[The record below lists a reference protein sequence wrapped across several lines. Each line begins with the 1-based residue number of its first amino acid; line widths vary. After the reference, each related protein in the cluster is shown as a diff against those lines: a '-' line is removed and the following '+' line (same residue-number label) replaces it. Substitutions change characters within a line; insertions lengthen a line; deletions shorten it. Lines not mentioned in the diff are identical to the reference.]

1 MIDRISS
8 FEKWK
13 SAEGKKTV
21 SFEEY
26 SLLHA
31 LGIEGFYPQTLAL
44 ESCVEIIRLL
54 INRSSDFTQS
64 SVISEVEKFSFF
76 DPIGLGDVLYIFA
89 SVVTKD
95 ERTVCSECRIDR
107 AGKEVAAG
115 QITVELSSLEEI
127 PERELTKTI
136 WEEMYDTP

>member
-1 MIDRISS
+1 MIDRITS

-64 SVISEVEKFSFF
+64 SIISDVEKFSFSNT
-76 DPIGLGDVLYIFA
+76 IGLGDALCISA
-89 SVVTKD
+89 SIAAKD

-107 AGKEVAAG
+107 AGKEIAAG

-127 PERELTKTI
+127 AERELAKTI
-136 WEEMYDTP
+136 WEEIHDTP